1 MTYLVVSSLA
11 ALPATVAEHG
21 ALDVVTLINAQT
33 PVERPAS
40 VEAGRHLFLAM
51 NDIAA
56 PAEGLTHPSEDH
68 LDQLIEFGHRWS
80 RETPLAVHC
89 WAGISRST
97 AAAYILALAINP
109 ELDERQL
116 AQELRA
122 RAPSATPNALLV
134 ALADAKL
141 GRGGRMVE
149 AIREIGRGEDAAAG
163 TPFVLPLTL

>member
-11 ALPATVAEHG
+11 DLPATVAAHG
-21 ALDVVTLINAQT
+21 ALDVVTLINANT
-33 PVERPAS
+33 VVERPATI
-40 VEAGRHLFLAM
+40 AADRHLFLGM
-51 NDIAA
+51 NDIVVELDGMTA
-56 PAEGLTHPSEDH
+56 PGERH
-68 LDQLIEFGHRWS
+68 LDELLAFGRRWN
-80 RETPLAVHC
+80 RQKPLAVHC

-109 ELDERQL
+109 ELDEVAL
-116 AQELRA
+116 AQELRR
-122 RAPSATPNALLV
+122 RAPSATPNARLV

-149 AIREIGRGEDAAAG
+149 AIRAIGRGEDAFAG

>member
-40 VEAGRHLFLAM
+40 IQPERHLFLAM

-56 PAEGLTHPSEDH
+56 PTDGLTHPSEDH
-68 LDQLIEFGHRWS
+68 LDQLIAFGHRWD
-80 RETPLAVHC
+80 RTTPLAVHC

-97 AAAYILALAINP
+97 AAAYILALSINP
-109 ELDERQL
+109 QLDEREL
-116 AQELRA
+116 AKELRR

-134 ALADAKL
+134 SLADRKL
-141 GRGGRMVE
+141 GRNGRMVE
-149 AIREIGRGEDAAAG
+149 AIRAIGRGEDAYAG

>member
-33 PVERPAS
+33 PVERPATIG
-40 VEAGRHLFLAM
+40 EARHLFLAM

-56 PAEGLTHPSEDH
+56 PADGLTHPNEDH
-68 LDQLIEFGHRWS
+68 LDQLIEFGHRWD
-80 RETPLAVHC
+80 RKTPLAVHC

-109 ELDERQL
+109 ELDEEKL
-116 AQELRA
+116 AQELRR
-122 RAPSATPNALLV
+122 RAPTATPNALLV

-149 AIREIGRGEDAAAG
+149 AIRRIGRGAEAAAG